1 VYRAGAATH
10 DDRYPVRGAVTAGL
24 AAKGDDDIMA
34 QTRRLIDEVLP
45 LVAARWP
52 KPSDAPAVLHLA

>member
-1 VYRAGAATH
+1 
-10 DDRYPVRGAVTAGL
+10 
-24 AAKGDDDIMA
+24 MA

-52 KPSDAPAVLHLA
+52 KPQRRQAAE